1 MRMTSR
7 GSRVRGIFRIDRRRK
22 VLFIDAVTQ
31 QRPCQVRSRTQSPCL
46 HQAVVEIRGIPFC
59 EACAR
64 EQEAYFAIGELTQ
77 EETRDLRG
85 EPLSKALGDPLGE
98 MLDKMRRQRT
108 DDLAAARRL
117 DLPRVDNPDGL
128 RPRKAGQSQPEN
140 SQNRDRRLNL
150 VEHTT
155 DDARALMR
163 AAQQIHAE
171 RHGAHTFVPGTN
183 LSFLEAAK
191 RTGIRSDRQRYYD
204 AIVDLEYE
212 GAIEW
217 EKSAKYARG
226 DKHYLITQRG
236 LHDLDSAGTVA
247 IQDSQQRLFEG

>member
-1 MRMTSR
+1 LTEATRTP
-7 GSRVRGIFRIDRRRK
+7 GS
-22 VLFIDAVTQ
+22 
-31 QRPCQVRSRTQSPCL
+31 CQVRSRTQSPCL

-64 EQEAYFAIGELTQ
+64 EQEAYFAIGELMQ

-85 EPLSKALGDPLGE
+85 EPLSKSLGETLGE

-108 DDLAAARRL
+108 DDLAATRRL
-117 DLPRVDNPDGL
+117 DLPRVDNPGGL

-140 SQNRDRRLNL
+140 GQNRDWRLNL

-171 RHGAHTFVPGTN
+171 RHGAHTFLPGTY
-183 LSFLEAAK
+183 LPFLDAAK

-217 EKSAKYARG
+217 DPSAKYARG
-226 DKHYLITQRG
+226 DKHYLITRRG

-247 IQDSQQRLFEG
+247 IQERQQRLFEG